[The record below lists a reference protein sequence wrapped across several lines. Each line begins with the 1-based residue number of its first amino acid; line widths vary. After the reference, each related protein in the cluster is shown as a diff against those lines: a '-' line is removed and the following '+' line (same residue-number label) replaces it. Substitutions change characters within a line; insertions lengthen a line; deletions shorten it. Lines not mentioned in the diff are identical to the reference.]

1 MAAITTSPPGRR
13 THPDPAGRR
22 TTHVPERILTAVNSP
37 RPTELRLVEHVERL
51 GEEHPPI
58 DLAPSTTPCTGPT
71 CSTARYG
78 HVLDYMARVELEVDR
93 NVLELTTMLP
103 DPPEVDR
110 VFYADVWQPQEIRHG
125 QILDE
130 LQVRIGRPRRRA
142 GPDHVGASSGSSG
155 CLSHVGPVQDVVRML
170 YYLTGMSTER
180 SAVLAYNL
188 LYDGVTELGETA
200 VAETVV
206 AQIRRQEPGHYAFY
220 KMSARG
226 LSGQLAAWQR
236 WLVRH
241 LRRISFAPV
250 GANNPGQMA
259 DFGEVMA
266 TLGIDRDLETFAVQI
281 SRVERDLLWARDR
294 GMRVPDYVVGGFPRR
309 RRARR
314 GPPPRRPEL
323 RQAPDRSTLAAIHAM
338 SAAVSAGA
346 GRRAA

>member
-1 MAAITTSPPGRR
+1 MT
-13 THPDPAGRR
+13 
-22 TTHVPERILTAVNSP
+22 ERILTAVSSP

-58 DLAPSTTPCTGPT
+58 DLATVDYTVHRPDLLA
-71 CSTARYG
+71 ARYG

-130 LQVRIGRPRRRA
+130 LQTRIGRPPA
-142 GPDHVGASSGSSG
+142 APDLTHVSAKIRVLGM
-155 CLSHVGPVQDVVRML
+155 LSHVGPVQDVVRML

-220 KMSARG
+220 KLSARG
-226 LSGQLAAWQR
+226 LSGQLAGWQR

-241 LRRISFAPV
+241 MRRISFAPV
-250 GANNPGQMA
+250 GANNPGQVA

-266 TLGIDRDLETFAVQI
+266 SLGIDRDLETFAVQI

-294 GMRVPDYVVGGFPRR
+294 GMRVPEYVVGAFRDAVELAE
-309 RRARR
+309 ARR
-314 GPPPRRPEL
+314 
-323 RQAPDRSTLAAIHAM
+323 LAC
-338 SAAVSAGA
+338 
-346 GRRAA
+346 